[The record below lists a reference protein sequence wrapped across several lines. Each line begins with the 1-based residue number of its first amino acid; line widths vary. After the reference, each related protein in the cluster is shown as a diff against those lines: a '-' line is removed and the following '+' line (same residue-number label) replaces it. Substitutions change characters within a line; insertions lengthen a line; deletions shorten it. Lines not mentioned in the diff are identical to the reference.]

1 MEEGNYVY
9 VKKVPIQVERT
20 KQEELDMVAF
30 GNVVNATLLD
40 STAS

>member
-30 GNVVNATLLD
+30 
-40 STAS
+40 